1 MSLDR
6 DLRARFWTSLHSF
19 LAFIF
24 PFPIFLRF
32 LFSFLWSPLSF
43 IGVNIIF
50 FFNRRFHTKV
60 AKAWPRVPKDYSFF
74 FFFFTATIFRSRGV
88 LSSRRIFS
96 LSLFSLFS
104 FDSNRASFSNEN
116 LSNKKNRVGA
126 RYYHIYIFISFSGF
140 SFFSFL
146 PSFVSSFPF
155 FSITS
160 RFTRCTTLLCTG
172 TESIEFAIESV

>member
-96 LSLFSLFS
+96 FSLFFPS
-104 FDSNRASFSNEN
+104 FRSIQIERAFRMKIYRIRKIVSA
-116 LSNKKNRVGA
+116 LDII
-126 RYYHIYIFISFSGF
+126 IYIYSFPSLV
-140 SFFSFL
+140 SLFFLFFLLSFL
-146 PSFVSSFPF
+146 PFLFFQSHHVSRVVQHSFARGPN
-155 FSITS
+155 
-160 RFTRCTTLLCTG
+160 R
-172 TESIEFAIESV
+172 

>member
-96 LSLFSLFS
+96 FSLFFPS
-104 FDSNRASFSNEN
+104 FRSIQIERAFRMKIYRIRKIVSA
-116 LSNKKNRVGA
+116 LDII
-126 RYYHIYIFISFSGF
+126 IYIYSFPSLV
-140 SFFSFL
+140 SLFFLFFLLSFL
-146 PSFVSSFPF
+146 PFLFFQSHRVSRVVQHSFARGPN
-155 FSITS
+155 
-160 RFTRCTTLLCTG
+160 R
-172 TESIEFAIESV
+172 

>member
-19 LAFIF
+19 LVFIF

-74 FFFFTATIFRSRGV
+74 FFFSPPRYFAHEACYPRDV
-88 LSSRRIFS
+88 FS
-96 LSLFSLFS
+96 LSLFFPSFRSIQIERAFRMKIYRIRKIVSALDIIIYIYSFPSLVSLF
-104 FDSNRASFSNEN
+104 F
-116 LSNKKNRVGA
+116 L
-126 RYYHIYIFISFSGF
+126 
-140 SFFSFL
+140 FFLLSFL
-146 PSFVSSFPF
+146 PFLFFQSHHVSRVVQHSFARGPN
-155 FSITS
+155 
-160 RFTRCTTLLCTG
+160 R
-172 TESIEFAIESV
+172 